1 MLIQACIHPVIF
13 RGGDDMSE
21 RIAQLEESLKKEAEE
36 TAKNQEI
43 IRELKL
49 TVSEIAAQRDDLQ
62 KQLNGL

>member
-1 MLIQACIHPVIF
+1 
-13 RGGDDMSE
+13 MSE